1 MCGIFGC
8 VGKMDERMAYECIN
22 QIKYRGPDNLVV
34 KELDEIILTHSRLS
48 ILDVSDVANQP
59 MSDPSGRY
67 WIVYNGEVYN
77 FIELRKELELL
88 GWHFRTNSDTEVILY
103 SYIEWGE
110 NFQNKCNGMWG
121 IAIWDNV
128 KKTLFL
134 SRDRFG
140 VKPLYYYEQD
150 GNFYFASE
158 MKAFFPIMEKRKINY
173 SIFESKN
180 YFSYEATEDCSIRD
194 IKKIQ
199 AGYCGYLKN
208 GILNLH
214 KWWDTLQNLIKIPD
228 VYEEQV
234 EWMREV
240 FLDACKIRMRSD
252 VPIGTA
258 LSGGLD
264 SSTVIGA
271 MKHIVDTSEM
281 KIIKNW
287 CHTFVASMPGTMIDE
302 TQYAEKA
309 ANYVD
314 ANIEKVMVTS
324 AITPEKLFEYLYICE
339 EPYITSPIPFMQ
351 TYNSIAKSGIK
362 VTIDGHGADELFGG
376 YSFDLYYAAL
386 EPTCSLKDLKDIWE
400 TYNHMSLPE
409 SIISYDDFLFKV
421 KNLSVNYN
429 IKKDVEANFLG
440 PFNQNLYMQTHK
452 NILPTL
458 FRCYDRYSM
467 GNGVEIRM
475 PFMDYRIVSFAFSIP
490 WQSKINGGYSK
501 RIIRDMAAPFMDKE
515 IIYRRDKVGF
525 NSPMTEWL
533 QGNMKEFIMDMIHSK
548 EFYECELLNP
558 LNVIIKIHEFYKN
571 QNNTFAS
578 GEEIWK
584 LLVPFLWKKAMG
596 L

>member
-8 VGKMDERMAYECIN
+8 IGKMDRLKAYACIN
-22 QIKYRGPDNLVV
+22 QIKYRGPDNLIV
-34 KELDEIILTHSRLS
+34 KELDGITLAHSRLS
-48 ILDVSDVANQP
+48 ILDVSDAANQP
-59 MSDPSGRY
+59 MSDPTGRY

-77 FIELRKELELL
+77 FLELRKELELL

-110 NFQNKCNGMWG
+110 NFQDKCNGMWG
-121 IAIWDNV
+121 IAIWDSV

-158 MKAFFPIMEKRKINY
+158 MKAFFPIMKERKINY

-180 YFSYEATEDCSIRD
+180 YFSYEATEDCTVRN

-208 GILNLH
+208 GYLDLH
-214 KWWDTLQNLIKIPD
+214 KWWDTLKNLVKTPEK
-228 VYEEQV
+228 YEEQV

-252 VPIGTA
+252 VPIGTS

-271 MKHIVDTSEM
+271 MKHIVDTSQM
-281 KIIKNW
+281 KINKNW
-287 CHTFVASMPGTMIDE
+287 YHTFVASMPGTIIDE
-302 TQYAEKA
+302 TQYAEMA
-309 ANYVD
+309 AKYVD
-314 ANIEKVMVTS
+314 VSIEKVMVTS
-324 AITPEKLFEYLYICE
+324 SITPEKLFEYLYICE

-351 TYNSIAKSGIK
+351 TYNSIAKNGIK

-376 YSFDLYYAAL
+376 YSFDIYYAAL
-386 EPTCSLKDLKDIWE
+386 ESTCNLKDLKNIWE

-409 SIISYDDFLFKV
+409 SKISYDDFIFKV
-421 KNLSVNYN
+421 TDLNANYN
-429 IKKDVEANFLG
+429 VEKDVDTSFLG
-440 PFNQNLYMQTHK
+440 PFNQNLYVQSHK
-452 NILPTL
+452 NVLPTL

-475 PFMDYRIVSFAFSIP
+475 PFMDYRIVCFAFSIP

-501 RIIRDMAAPFMDKE
+501 RIIRDMAAPFMDEE

-533 QGNMKEFIMDMIHSK
+533 QGDMKEFILDTIHSK

-558 LNVIIKIHEFYKN
+558 LNVTIKINEFYKN
-571 QNNTFAS
+571 QSNTFTS
-578 GEEIWK
+578 GEEVWK
-584 LLVPFLWKKAMG
+584 LLIPFLWKKAMQ